1 MTFEEES
8 LFREGKSAFFAGD
21 LQQAVE
27 RFQTVVETD
36 EEHHLGWNA
45 MGVVYSK
52 VGEVETA
59 DICFRNA
66 LTLSPDN
73 PVYLQNI
80 GRNNRRIKS
89 QWEKTQTLRK
99 PERFTRLQVIIIG
112 LVLIMV
118 VIMLVVLF
126 LQFR

>member
-8 LFREGKSAFFAGD
+8 LFREGKAAFLAGD

-27 RFQTVVETD
+27 RFQAVVETD
-36 EEHHLGWNA
+36 EEHHLAWNA

-52 VGEVETA
+52 AGEVEIA

-80 GRNNRRIKS
+80 GRNNRRIKTR
-89 QWEKTQTLRK
+89 WEKSQDLRN
-99 PERFTRLQVIIIG
+99 PERFTRLQIIMIG
-112 LVLIMV
+112 LILVGI
-118 VIMLVVLF
+118 ICVVLF
-126 LQFR
+126 LLFR